1 MYSRRFMLRL
11 AVSGLLTAAGAQIG
25 QAQADPPAGSQVF
38 LPMLLS
44 PPQPS
49 PTATAEPTSE
59 PAADPTAT
67 QPPSPTAT
75 IQPTATSGPSPTA
88 TQPPSPTATQ
98 SPSPVPGDL
107 DAPLLG
113 PATGSAAQASA
124 YLIARSN
131 SYTSYDIGQIV
142 AAYQAVGERVGLDW
156 FLAIAQCAHETGSLT
171 SWWCQRPR
179 RNPAGIGVTGR
190 IIPGTLD
197 SPPGPE
203 WVWDGLQWR
212 EGLSFST
219 WADHAVPAHLGRL
232 LAYALRDDQANSAQ
246 RELIAYALGYRPL
259 PTSLRGVAP
268 TIVGLNGRWAYP
280 GTSYGQQIVD
290 LARRMRG

>member
-1 MYSRRFMLRL
+1 MYSRRFILRL
-11 AVSGLLTAAGAQIG
+11 AVSGLLTAAGAQIV
-25 QAQADPPAGSQVF
+25 QSQEDPVTGSQVF

-44 PPQPS
+44 PPEPS
-49 PTATAEPTSE
+49 PTATVEPPLE
-59 PAADPTAT
+59 PAIEPTAT
-67 QPPSPTAT
+67 QPPTQTAT
-75 IQPTATSGPSPTA
+75 VLPTGTIEPTA

-98 SPSPVPGDL
+98 PPSPVPGNL

-113 PATGSAAQASA
+113 PAMGSAAQASA
-124 YLIARSN
+124 YLVARSN
-131 SYTSYDIGQIV
+131 SYTAYDIGQIV
-142 AAYQAVGERVGLDW
+142 AAYQTVGERVGLDW

-190 IIPGTLD
+190 LIPGTLD

-212 EGLSFST
+212 EGLSFPT
-219 WADHAVPAHLGRL
+219 WAEHAVPAHLGRL
-232 LAYALRDDQANSAQ
+232 LAYALRDEQATPAQ
-246 RELIAYALGYRPL
+246 RELIVYALSYRPL
-259 PTSLRGVAP
+259 PASLRGIAP

-280 GTSYGQQIVD
+280 GSDYGQQIVD